1 MRKKMISYIS
11 LVIVISSV
19 TLMLIFS
26 LIIRNHEIDTEK
38 EMMETIVNQVSKSLE
53 SSIEMRKKNTNLFA
67 ADYLNRSNFAR
78 YYISENKNHE
88 LTDDEW
94 QRFLDILEVNS
105 ISIVDE
111 KGIVTQSSNEENI
124 GVSFYKNEELSAFLQ
139 IIEGKGDQEYVLDFN
154 SKILKSDDFNVLFG
168 TPIAENQKGM
178 ILMEINMSVYEQY
191 TGVTNVATF
200 LDTIPTKES
209 RTLFVADDEA
219 NILGITKNNEQYIHA
234 DNLPDLLKKAEDNA
248 IKAEI
253 NGEMHLLLTKK
264 VNDYYVGYMSN
275 IGEIKHISQGY
286 FIQFV
291 LLLIILSIVIT
302 MSLYFLIHHF
312 ILKDIDMITKKAHQ
326 FTSGDSGVQF
336 EATKTK
342 ELNQL
347 SEELNR
353 VLRVIQTR
361 NERISTI
368 ASLMGEG
375 FGAYEYYAD
384 LNQAYY
390 SKNVPYLLGVSTDEE
405 CKEKIIEYYQNHVSD
420 LQEKGK
426 IEIEEIMTVAPGR
439 MIKIRRNILKDSSY
453 GFLEDISVE
462 NARTK
467 QLIRSLEK
475 EKEKNYID
483 SLTGIYNRTKV
494 KEYIED
500 FVSKGINL
508 QGVMILMDLDNFKS
522 INDQLGH
529 MEGDLVLKKFAEIL
543 ITQFRTSDIVARLGG
558 DEFIVFLPNFI
569 SKAGLETKIDH
580 ILSIIRQELSPYYE
594 KYNLSVSIGIA
605 YLGGNNKTYEDLYQ
619 SADDAMYTAKRGGK
633 NGYFLGDHQT
643 KDKDA

>member
-26 LIIRNHEIDTEK
+26 MIIKNHEIDSEK
-38 EMMETIVNQVSKSLE
+38 EMMETIVNQMSKSLE
-53 SSIEMRKKNTNLFA
+53 TSIEMRQKTTNLFTT
-67 ADYLNRSNFAR
+67 DYLNRSNFAR
-78 YYISENKNHE
+78 YFISENKNHE

-94 QRFLDILEVNS
+94 RYFLDILEVDS
-105 ISIVDE
+105 ISIIDE
-111 KGIVTQSSNEENI
+111 KGIVTQSSNAENI
-124 GVSFYKNEELSAFLQ
+124 GVNFYKNEGLNAFLP
-139 IIEGKGDQEYVLDFN
+139 IIEGKANQEYVLDFN

-264 VNDYYVGYMSN
+264 VNEYYVGYMSN

-467 QLIRSLEK
+467 QLIQSLEE

-494 KEYIED
+494 KEYIDD
-500 FVSKGINL
+500 FVSKDTNM

-580 ILSIIRQELSPYYE
+580 TLSIIRQELSSYYE
-594 KYNLSVSIGIA
+594 QYNLSVSIGIA

-633 NGYFLGDHQT
+633 NGYFLGDYQT

>member
-11 LVIVISSV
+11 LVIIISSV
-19 TLMLIFS
+19 VLMLIFS
-26 LIIRNHEIDTEK
+26 MIIKNHEIDSEK
-38 EMMETIVNQVSKSLE
+38 EMMETIVNQMSKSLE
-53 SSIEMRKKNTNLFA
+53 TSIEMRQKTTNLFTT
-67 ADYLNRSNFAR
+67 DYLNRSDFAR
-78 YYISENKNHE
+78 YFISENKNHE

-94 QRFLDILEVNS
+94 RYFLDILEVDS
-105 ISIVDE
+105 ISIIDE
-111 KGIVTQSSNEENI
+111 KGIVTQSSNAENI
-124 GVSFYKNEELSAFLQ
+124 GVNFYKNEGLNAFLP
-139 IIEGKGDQEYVLDFN
+139 IIEGKANQEYVLDFN

-234 DNLPDLLKKAEDNA
+234 DNLPDLLKKSEDNA

-467 QLIRSLEK
+467 QLIQSLEE

-494 KEYIED
+494 KEYIDD
-500 FVSKGINL
+500 FVSKDTNM

-543 ITQFRTSDIVARLGG
+543 KTQFRTSDIVARLGG

-580 ILSIIRQELSPYYE
+580 TLSIIRQELSSYYE
-594 KYNLSVSIGIA
+594 QYNLSVSIGIA

-633 NGYFLGDHQT
+633 NGYFLGDYQT

>member
-1 MRKKMISYIS
+1 MRKKMISFIS

-19 TLMLIFS
+19 VLMLIFS
-26 LIIRNHEIDTEK
+26 MIIRNHEIDSEK
-38 EMMETIVNQVSKSLE
+38 EVMERIVNQTSRSLE
-53 SSIEMRKKNTNLFA
+53 SSIETRQKTNNLFTT
-67 ADYLNRSNFAR
+67 DYLNHSNFAR
-78 YYISENKNHE
+78 YFISENKNRE

-94 QRFLDILEVNS
+94 QYFLNILEVDS
-105 ISIVDE
+105 ISIIDE
-111 KGIVTQSSNEENI
+111 KGIVTQSSNAENI
-124 GVSFYKNEELSAFLQ
+124 GVNFYKNEELSAFLP
-139 IIEGKGDQEYVLDFN
+139 IIEGKEDQEYVLDFN
-154 SKILKSDDFNVLFG
+154 SKILKSGDFNVLFG

-178 ILMEINMSVYEQY
+178 ILMEINNSIYEQY

-234 DNLPDLLKKAEDNA
+234 DNLPDLLKKAEDNVT
-248 IKAEI
+248 KAEI

-439 MIKIRRNILKDSSY
+439 IIKARRNILKDSSY

-467 QLIRSLEK
+467 QLIQSLEE

-494 KEYIED
+494 KEYIDD
-500 FVSKGINL
+500 FVSKDTNM
-508 QGVMILMDLDNFKS
+508 QGVMILMDLDNFKN

-529 MEGDLVLKKFAEIL
+529 MEGDLVIKKFAEIL

-580 ILSIIRQELSPYYE
+580 ILSIIRQELSSYYE
-594 KYNLSVSIGIA
+594 QYNLSVSIGIA
-605 YLGGNNKTYEDLYQ
+605 YLGGNYKTYEDLYQ

>member
-11 LVIVISSV
+11 LVIIISSV
-19 TLMLIFS
+19 VLMLIFS
-26 LIIRNHEIDTEK
+26 MIIKNHEIDSEK
-38 EMMETIVNQVSKSLE
+38 EMMETIVNQMSKSLE
-53 SSIEMRKKNTNLFA
+53 TSIEMRQKTTNLFTT
-67 ADYLNRSNFAR
+67 DYLNRSNFAR
-78 YYISENKNHE
+78 YFISENKNHE

-94 QRFLDILEVNS
+94 RYFLDILEVDS
-105 ISIVDE
+105 ISIIDE
-111 KGIVTQSSNEENI
+111 KGIVTQSSNAENI
-124 GVSFYKNEELSAFLQ
+124 GVNFYKNEGLNAFLP
-139 IIEGKGDQEYVLDFN
+139 IIEGKANQEYVLDFN

-178 ILMEINMSVYEQY
+178 ILMEINISVYEQY

-467 QLIRSLEK
+467 QLIQSLEE

-494 KEYIED
+494 KEYIDD
-500 FVSKGINL
+500 FVSKDTNM

-580 ILSIIRQELSPYYE
+580 ILSIIRQELSSYYE
-594 KYNLSVSIGIA
+594 QYNLSVSIGIA

>member
-19 TLMLIFS
+19 ALMLIFS

-38 EMMETIVNQVSKSLE
+38 EMMETIVNQMSKSLE
-53 SSIEMRKKNTNLFA
+53 SSMETRQKTNNLFTT
-67 ADYLNRSNFAR
+67 DYLNRSNFAR
-78 YYISENKNHE
+78 YFISENKNHE

-111 KGIVTQSSNEENI
+111 KGIVTQSSNAENI
-124 GVSFYKNEELSAFLQ
+124 GVNFYKNEELSAFLP
-139 IIEGKGDQEYVLDFN
+139 IIEGKEDQEYVLDFN
-154 SKILKSDDFNVLFG
+154 SKILKSGDFNVLFG

-178 ILMEINMSVYEQY
+178 ILMEINNSIYEQY

-467 QLIRSLEK
+467 QLIQSLEE

-494 KEYIED
+494 KEYIDD
-500 FVSKGINL
+500 FVSKDTNM

-580 ILSIIRQELSPYYE
+580 ILSIIRQELSSYYE
-594 KYNLSVSIGIA
+594 QYNLSVSIGIA

>member
-1 MRKKMISYIS
+1 MRKKMISFIS

-19 TLMLIFS
+19 VLMLIFS
-26 LIIRNHEIDTEK
+26 MIIRNHEIDSEK
-38 EMMETIVNQVSKSLE
+38 EVMERIVNQTSRSLE
-53 SSIEMRKKNTNLFA
+53 SSIETRQKTNNLFTT
-67 ADYLNRSNFAR
+67 DYLNHSNFAR
-78 YYISENKNHE
+78 YFISENKNRE

-94 QRFLDILEVNS
+94 QYFLNILEVDS
-105 ISIVDE
+105 ISIIDE
-111 KGIVTQSSNEENI
+111 KGIVTQSSNAENI
-124 GVSFYKNEELSAFLQ
+124 GVNFYKNEELSAFLP
-139 IIEGKGDQEYVLDFN
+139 IIEGKEDQEYVLDFN
-154 SKILKSDDFNVLFG
+154 SKILKSGDFNVLFG

-178 ILMEINMSVYEQY
+178 ILMEINNSIYEQY

-234 DNLPDLLKKAEDNA
+234 DNLPDLLKKAEDNVT
-248 IKAEI
+248 KAEI

-275 IGEIKHISQGY
+275 IGEIKHIIQGY

-439 MIKIRRNILKDSSY
+439 MIKARRNILKDSSY

-462 NARTK
+462 SARTK
-467 QLIRSLEK
+467 QLIQSLEE

-494 KEYIED
+494 KEYIDD
-500 FVSKGINL
+500 FVSKDTNM
-508 QGVMILMDLDNFKS
+508 QGVMILMDLDNFKN

-580 ILSIIRQELSPYYE
+580 ILSIIRQELSSYYE
-594 KYNLSVSIGIA
+594 QYNLSVSIGIA
-605 YLGGNNKTYEDLYQ
+605 YLGGNYKKYEDLYQ

>member
-11 LVIVISSV
+11 LVIIISSV
-19 TLMLIFS
+19 VLMLIFS
-26 LIIRNHEIDTEK
+26 MIIKNHEIDSEK
-38 EMMETIVNQVSKSLE
+38 EMMETIVNQMSKSLE
-53 SSIEMRKKNTNLFA
+53 TSIEMRQKTTNLFTTN
-67 ADYLNRSNFAR
+67 YLNRSNFAR
-78 YYISENKNHE
+78 YFISENKNHE

-94 QRFLDILEVNS
+94 RYFLDILEVDS
-105 ISIVDE
+105 ISIIDE
-111 KGIVTQSSNEENI
+111 KGIVTQSSNAENI
-124 GVSFYKNEELSAFLQ
+124 GVNFYKNEGLNAFLP
-139 IIEGKGDQEYVLDFN
+139 IIEGKANQEYVLDFN

-467 QLIRSLEK
+467 QLIQSLEE

-494 KEYIED
+494 KEYIDD
-500 FVSKGINL
+500 FVSKDTNM

-580 ILSIIRQELSPYYE
+580 ILSIIRQELSSYYE
-594 KYNLSVSIGIA
+594 QYNLSVSIGIA

>member
-1 MRKKMISYIS
+1 
-11 LVIVISSV
+11 
-19 TLMLIFS
+19 
-26 LIIRNHEIDTEK
+26 
-38 EMMETIVNQVSKSLE
+38 
-53 SSIEMRKKNTNLFA
+53 
-67 ADYLNRSNFAR
+67 
-78 YYISENKNHE
+78 
-88 LTDDEW
+88 
-94 QRFLDILEVNS
+94 
-105 ISIVDE
+105 
-111 KGIVTQSSNEENI
+111 
-124 GVSFYKNEELSAFLQ
+124 
-139 IIEGKGDQEYVLDFN
+139 
-154 SKILKSDDFNVLFG
+154 
-168 TPIAENQKGM
+168 M
-178 ILMEINMSVYEQY
+178 ILMEINNSIYEQY

-462 NARTK
+462 NARTN
-467 QLIRSLEK
+467 QLIQSLEE

-494 KEYIED
+494 KEYIDD
-500 FVSKGINL
+500 FVSKDTNM

-580 ILSIIRQELSPYYE
+580 ILSIIRQELSSYYE
-594 KYNLSVSIGIA
+594 QYNLSVSIGIA

>member
-19 TLMLIFS
+19 ALMLIFS

-38 EMMETIVNQVSKSLE
+38 EMMETIVNQISKSLE
-53 SSIEMRKKNTNLFA
+53 SSIEMRKKTINLFTT
-67 ADYLNRSNFAR
+67 DYLNRSNFAR

-111 KGIVTQSSNEENI
+111 KGIVTQSSNAENI
-124 GVSFYKNEELSAFLQ
+124 GVNFYKNEELSAFLP
-139 IIEGKGDQEYVLDFN
+139 IIEGKEDQEYVLDFN
-154 SKILKSDDFNVLFG
+154 SKILKSGDFNALFG

-178 ILMEINMSVYEQY
+178 ILMEINNSIYEQY

-200 LDTIPTKES
+200 LDTIPTEES

-302 MSLYFLIHHF
+302 ISLYFLIHHF

-439 MIKIRRNILKDSSY
+439 MIKIRRNMLKDSSY

-467 QLIRSLEK
+467 QLIQSLEE

-494 KEYIED
+494 KEYIDD
-500 FVSKGINL
+500 FVSKDTNM
-508 QGVMILMDLDNFKS
+508 QGVMILIDLDNFKS

-580 ILSIIRQELSPYYE
+580 ILSIIRQELSSYYE
-594 KYNLSVSIGIA
+594 QYNLSVSIGIA

-633 NGYFLGDHQT
+633 NGYFLGEHQT

>member
-19 TLMLIFS
+19 ALMLIFS

-38 EMMETIVNQVSKSLE
+38 EMMETIVNQMSKSLE
-53 SSIEMRKKNTNLFA
+53 SSIEMRKKTTNLFTT
-67 ADYLNRSNFAR
+67 DYLNRSNFAR

-111 KGIVTQSSNEENI
+111 KGIVTQSSNAENI
-124 GVSFYKNEELSAFLQ
+124 GVNFYKNEELSAFLP
-139 IIEGKGDQEYVLDFN
+139 IIEGKEDQEYVLDFN
-154 SKILKSDDFNVLFG
+154 SKILKSGDFNVLFG

-178 ILMEINMSVYEQY
+178 ILMEINNSIYEQY

-467 QLIRSLEK
+467 QLIQSLEE

-494 KEYIED
+494 KEYIDD
-500 FVSKGINL
+500 FVSKDTNM
-508 QGVMILMDLDNFKS
+508 QGVMILMDLDNFKN

-580 ILSIIRQELSPYYE
+580 ILSIIRQELSSYYE
-594 KYNLSVSIGIA
+594 QYNLSVSIGIA

>member
-11 LVIVISSV
+11 LVIIISSV
-19 TLMLIFS
+19 VLMLIFS
-26 LIIRNHEIDTEK
+26 MIIKNHEIDSEK
-38 EMMETIVNQVSKSLE
+38 EMMETIVNQMSKSLE
-53 SSIEMRKKNTNLFA
+53 TSIEMRQKTTNLFTT
-67 ADYLNRSNFAR
+67 DYLNRSNFAR
-78 YYISENKNHE
+78 YFISENKNHE

-94 QRFLDILEVNS
+94 RYFLDILEVDS
-105 ISIVDE
+105 ISIIDE
-111 KGIVTQSSNEENI
+111 KGIVTQSSNAENI
-124 GVSFYKNEELSAFLQ
+124 GVNFYKNEGLNAFLP
-139 IIEGKGDQEYVLDFN
+139 IIEGKANQEYVLDFN

-467 QLIRSLEK
+467 QLIQSLEE

-494 KEYIED
+494 KEYIDD
-500 FVSKGINL
+500 FVSKDTNM

-580 ILSIIRQELSPYYE
+580 ILSIIRQELSSYYE
-594 KYNLSVSIGIA
+594 QYNLSVSIGIA

>member
-19 TLMLIFS
+19 ALMLIFS

-38 EMMETIVNQVSKSLE
+38 EMMETIVNQTSRSLE
-53 SSIEMRKKNTNLFA
+53 ASIETRQKTNNLFTT
-67 ADYLNRSNFAR
+67 DYLNRSNFAR

-111 KGIVTQSSNEENI
+111 KGIVTQSSNAENI
-124 GVSFYKNEELSAFLQ
+124 GVNFYKNEELSAFLP
-139 IIEGKGDQEYVLDFN
+139 IIEGKEDQEYVLDFN
-154 SKILKSDDFNVLFG
+154 SKILKSGDFNVLFG

-178 ILMEINMSVYEQY
+178 ILMEINNSIYEQY
-191 TGVTNVATF
+191 TGVTNVTTF

-209 RTLFVADDEA
+209 STLFVADDEA

-302 MSLYFLIHHF
+302 ISLYFLIHHF
-312 ILKDIDMITKKAHQ
+312 ILIDIDMITKKAHQ

-353 VLRVIQTR
+353 VLRVIQSR

-420 LQEKGK
+420 LQKKGK

-467 QLIRSLEK
+467 QLIQSLEE

-494 KEYIED
+494 KEYIDD
-500 FVSKGINL
+500 FVSKDTNM

-580 ILSIIRQELSPYYE
+580 ILSIIRQELSSYYE
-594 KYNLSVSIGIA
+594 QYNLSVSIGIA

>member
-11 LVIVISSV
+11 LVIIISSV
-19 TLMLIFS
+19 ALMLIFS

-38 EMMETIVNQVSKSLE
+38 EMMETIVNQMSKSLE
-53 SSIEMRKKNTNLFA
+53 SSIEMRKKTTNLFTT
-67 ADYLNRSNFAR
+67 DYLNRSNFAR
-78 YYISENKNHE
+78 YFISENKNHE

-111 KGIVTQSSNEENI
+111 KGIVTQSSNAENI
-124 GVSFYKNEELSAFLQ
+124 GVNFYKNEELSAFLP
-139 IIEGKGDQEYVLDFN
+139 IIEGKEDQEYVLDFN
-154 SKILKSDDFNVLFG
+154 SKILKSGDFNVLFG

-178 ILMEINMSVYEQY
+178 ILMEINNSIYEQY

-467 QLIRSLEK
+467 QLIQSLEE

-494 KEYIED
+494 KEYIDD
-500 FVSKGINL
+500 FVSKDTNM

-580 ILSIIRQELSPYYE
+580 ILSIIRQELSSYYE
-594 KYNLSVSIGIA
+594 QYNLSVSIGIA

>member
-11 LVIVISSV
+11 LVIIISSV
-19 TLMLIFS
+19 VLMLIFS
-26 LIIRNHEIDTEK
+26 MIIKNHEIDSEK
-38 EMMETIVNQVSKSLE
+38 EMMETIVNQMSKSLE
-53 SSIEMRKKNTNLFA
+53 TSIEMRQKTTNLFTT
-67 ADYLNRSNFAR
+67 DYLNRSNFAR
-78 YYISENKNHE
+78 YFISENKNHE

-94 QRFLDILEVNS
+94 RYFLDILEVDS
-105 ISIVDE
+105 ISIIDE
-111 KGIVTQSSNEENI
+111 KGIVTQSSNAENI
-124 GVSFYKNEELSAFLQ
+124 GVSFYKNEGLNAFLP
-139 IIEGKGDQEYVLDFN
+139 IIEGKANQEYVLDFN

-467 QLIRSLEK
+467 QLIQSLEE

-494 KEYIED
+494 KEYIDD
-500 FVSKGINL
+500 FVSKDTNM

-543 ITQFRTSDIVARLGG
+543 KTQFRTSDIVARLGG

-580 ILSIIRQELSPYYE
+580 TLSIIRQELSSYYE
-594 KYNLSVSIGIA
+594 QYNLSVSIGIA

-633 NGYFLGDHQT
+633 NGYFLGDYQT

>member
-53 SSIEMRKKNTNLFA
+53 SSIEMRKKTTNLFA

-178 ILMEINMSVYEQY
+178 ILMGINISVYEQY

-405 CKEKIIEYYQNHVSD
+405 CKEKIIEYYQNHISD

-467 QLIRSLEK
+467 QLIQSLEE

-494 KEYIED
+494 KEYIDD
-500 FVSKGINL
+500 FVSKDTNM

-580 ILSIIRQELSPYYE
+580 ILSIIRQELSSYYE
-594 KYNLSVSIGIA
+594 QYNLSVSIGIA

>member
-1 MRKKMISYIS
+1 MRKKMISFIS

-19 TLMLIFS
+19 VLMLIFS
-26 LIIRNHEIDTEK
+26 MIIRNHEIDSEK
-38 EMMETIVNQVSKSLE
+38 EVMERIVNQTSRSLE
-53 SSIEMRKKNTNLFA
+53 SSIETRQKTNNLFTT
-67 ADYLNRSNFAR
+67 DYLNHSNFAR
-78 YYISENKNHE
+78 YFISENKNRE

-94 QRFLDILEVNS
+94 QYFLNILEVDS
-105 ISIVDE
+105 ISIIDE
-111 KGIVTQSSNEENI
+111 KGIVTQSSNAENI
-124 GVSFYKNEELSAFLQ
+124 GVNFYKNEELSAFLP
-139 IIEGKGDQEYVLDFN
+139 IIEGKEDQEYVLDFN
-154 SKILKSDDFNVLFG
+154 SKILKSGDFNVLFG

-178 ILMEINMSVYEQY
+178 ILMEINNSIYEQY

-234 DNLPDLLKKAEDNA
+234 DNLPDLLKKAEDNVT
-248 IKAEI
+248 KAEI

-439 MIKIRRNILKDSSY
+439 MIKARRNILKDSSY

-462 NARTK
+462 SARTK
-467 QLIRSLEK
+467 QLIQSLEE

-494 KEYIED
+494 KEYIDD
-500 FVSKGINL
+500 FVSKDTNM
-508 QGVMILMDLDNFKS
+508 QGVMILMDLDNFKN

-580 ILSIIRQELSPYYE
+580 ILSIIRQELSSYYE
-594 KYNLSVSIGIA
+594 QYNLSVSIGIA
-605 YLGGNNKTYEDLYQ
+605 YLGGNYKTYEDLYQ

>member
-38 EMMETIVNQVSKSLE
+38 EMMETIVNQMSKSLE
-53 SSIEMRKKNTNLFA
+53 SSIEMRKKTTNLFTT
-67 ADYLNRSNFAR
+67 DYLNRSNFAR

-111 KGIVTQSSNEENI
+111 KGIVTQSSNAENI
-124 GVSFYKNEELSAFLQ
+124 GVNFYKNEELSAFLP
-139 IIEGKGDQEYVLDFN
+139 IIEGKEDQEYVLDFN
-154 SKILKSDDFNVLFG
+154 SKILKSGDFNVLFG

-178 ILMEINMSVYEQY
+178 ILMEINNSIYEQY

-209 RTLFVADDEA
+209 RTLFVADEEETL
-219 NILGITKNNEQYIHA
+219 LGITKNNEQYIHA

-467 QLIRSLEK
+467 QLIQSLEE

-494 KEYIED
+494 KEYIDD
-500 FVSKGINL
+500 FVSKDTNM

-543 ITQFRTSDIVARLGG
+543 KTQFRTSDIVARLGG

-580 ILSIIRQELSPYYE
+580 TLSIIRQELSSYYE
-594 KYNLSVSIGIA
+594 QYNLSVSIGIA

-633 NGYFLGDHQT
+633 NGYFLGDYQT

>member
-1 MRKKMISYIS
+1 MRKKMISFIS

-19 TLMLIFS
+19 VLMLIFS
-26 LIIRNHEIDTEK
+26 MIIRNHEIDSEK
-38 EMMETIVNQVSKSLE
+38 EVMERIVNQTSRSLE
-53 SSIEMRKKNTNLFA
+53 SSIETRQKTNNLFTT
-67 ADYLNRSNFAR
+67 DYLNHSNFAR
-78 YYISENKNHE
+78 YFISENKNRE

-94 QRFLDILEVNS
+94 QYFLNILEVDS
-105 ISIVDE
+105 ISIIDE
-111 KGIVTQSSNEENI
+111 KGIVTQSSNAENI
-124 GVSFYKNEELSAFLQ
+124 GVNFYKNEELSAFLP
-139 IIEGKGDQEYVLDFN
+139 IIEGKEDQEYVLDFN
-154 SKILKSDDFNVLFG
+154 SKILKSGDFNVLFG

-178 ILMEINMSVYEQY
+178 ILMEINNSIYEQY

-234 DNLPDLLKKAEDNA
+234 DNLPDLLKKAEDNVT
-248 IKAEI
+248 KAEI

-439 MIKIRRNILKDSSY
+439 MIKARRNILKDSSY

-462 NARTK
+462 SARTK
-467 QLIRSLEK
+467 QLIQSLEE

-494 KEYIED
+494 KEYIDD
-500 FVSKGINL
+500 FVSKDTNM
-508 QGVMILMDLDNFKS
+508 QGVMILMDLDNFKN

-580 ILSIIRQELSPYYE
+580 ILSIIRQELSSYYE
-594 KYNLSVSIGIA
+594 QYNLSVSIGIA
-605 YLGGNNKTYEDLYQ
+605 YLSGNYKTYEDLYQ

>member
-19 TLMLIFS
+19 ALMLIFS

-38 EMMETIVNQVSKSLE
+38 EMMETIVNQMSKSLE
-53 SSIEMRKKNTNLFA
+53 SSIEMRKKTTNLFTT
-67 ADYLNRSNFAR
+67 DYLNRSNFAR

-111 KGIVTQSSNEENI
+111 KGIVTQSSNAENI
-124 GVSFYKNEELSAFLQ
+124 GVNFYKNEELSAFLP
-139 IIEGKGDQEYVLDFN
+139 IIEGKEDQEYVLDFN
-154 SKILKSDDFNVLFG
+154 SKILKSGDFNVLFG

-178 ILMEINMSVYEQY
+178 ILMEINNSIYEQY
-191 TGVTNVATF
+191 IGVTNVATF

-209 RTLFVADDEA
+209 ITLFVADDEA

-234 DNLPDLLKKAEDNA
+234 DNLLDLLKKAEDNA

-467 QLIRSLEK
+467 QLIQSLEE

-494 KEYIED
+494 KEYIDD
-500 FVSKGINL
+500 FVSKDTNM

-580 ILSIIRQELSPYYE
+580 ILSIIRQELSSYYE
-594 KYNLSVSIGIA
+594 QYNLSVSIGIA

>member
-19 TLMLIFS
+19 ALMLIFS

-38 EMMETIVNQVSKSLE
+38 EMMETIVNQISKSLE
-53 SSIEMRKKNTNLFA
+53 SSIEMRKKTINLFTT
-67 ADYLNRSNFAR
+67 DYLNRSNFAR

-111 KGIVTQSSNEENI
+111 KGIVTQSSNAENI
-124 GVSFYKNEELSAFLQ
+124 GVNFYKNEELSAFLP
-139 IIEGKGDQEYVLDFN
+139 IIEGKEDQEYVLDFN
-154 SKILKSDDFNVLFG
+154 SKILKSGDFNVLFG

-178 ILMEINMSVYEQY
+178 ILMEINNSIYEQY

-200 LDTIPTKES
+200 LDTIPTEES

-253 NGEMHLLLTKK
+253 NGGMHLLLTKK

-302 MSLYFLIHHF
+302 ISLYFLIHHF
-312 ILKDIDMITKKAHQ
+312 ILIDIDMITKKAHQ

-353 VLRVIQTR
+353 VLRVIQSR

-420 LQEKGK
+420 LQKKGK

-467 QLIRSLEK
+467 QLIQSLEE

-494 KEYIED
+494 KEYIDD
-500 FVSKGINL
+500 FVSKDTNM

-580 ILSIIRQELSPYYE
+580 ILSIIRQELSSYYE
-594 KYNLSVSIGIA
+594 QYNLSVSIGIA

>member
-11 LVIVISSV
+11 LMIVISSV
-19 TLMLIFS
+19 ALMLIFS

-38 EMMETIVNQVSKSLE
+38 EMMETIVNQISKSLE
-53 SSIEMRKKNTNLFA
+53 SSIEMRKKTTNLFTT
-67 ADYLNRSNFAR
+67 DYLNRSNFAR
-78 YYISENKNHE
+78 YFISENKNHE

-111 KGIVTQSSNEENI
+111 KGIVTQSSNAENI
-124 GVSFYKNEELSAFLQ
+124 GVNFYKNEELSAFLP
-139 IIEGKGDQEYVLDFN
+139 IIEGKEDQEYVLDFN
-154 SKILKSDDFNVLFG
+154 SKILKSGDFNVLFG

-178 ILMEINMSVYEQY
+178 ILMEINNSIYEQY

-200 LDTIPTKES
+200 LDTIPTEES

-405 CKEKIIEYYQNHVSD
+405 CKEKLIEYYQNHVSD

-467 QLIRSLEK
+467 QLIQSLEE

-494 KEYIED
+494 KEYIDD
-500 FVSKGINL
+500 FVSKDTNM

-580 ILSIIRQELSPYYE
+580 ILSIIRQELSSYYE
-594 KYNLSVSIGIA
+594 QYNLSVSIGIA

>member
-1 MRKKMISYIS
+1 
-11 LVIVISSV
+11 
-19 TLMLIFS
+19 
-26 LIIRNHEIDTEK
+26 
-38 EMMETIVNQVSKSLE
+38 
-53 SSIEMRKKNTNLFA
+53 
-67 ADYLNRSNFAR
+67 
-78 YYISENKNHE
+78 
-88 LTDDEW
+88 
-94 QRFLDILEVNS
+94 
-105 ISIVDE
+105 
-111 KGIVTQSSNEENI
+111 
-124 GVSFYKNEELSAFLQ
+124 
-139 IIEGKGDQEYVLDFN
+139 
-154 SKILKSDDFNVLFG
+154 
-168 TPIAENQKGM
+168 
-178 ILMEINMSVYEQY
+178 
-191 TGVTNVATF
+191 
-200 LDTIPTKES
+200 
-209 RTLFVADDEA
+209 
-219 NILGITKNNEQYIHA
+219 
-234 DNLPDLLKKAEDNA
+234 
-248 IKAEI
+248 
-253 NGEMHLLLTKK
+253 
-264 VNDYYVGYMSN
+264 MSN

-302 MSLYFLIHHF
+302 ISLYFLIHHF
-312 ILKDIDMITKKAHQ
+312 ILIDIDMITKKAHQ

-426 IEIEEIMTVAPGR
+426 IEIEEIMTMAPGR

-467 QLIRSLEK
+467 QLIQSLEE

-494 KEYIED
+494 KEYIDD
-500 FVSKGINL
+500 FVSKDTNM

-594 KYNLSVSIGIA
+594 KYNLSVSIGVA

-619 SADDAMYTAKRGGK
+619 SADKAMYTAKRGGK
-633 NGYFLGDHQT
+633 NGYFLGNHQT
-643 KDKDA
+643 KDKHA

>member
-11 LVIVISSV
+11 LVIIISSV
-19 TLMLIFS
+19 VLMLIFS
-26 LIIRNHEIDTEK
+26 MIIKNHEIDSEK
-38 EMMETIVNQVSKSLE
+38 EMMETIVNQMSKSLE
-53 SSIEMRKKNTNLFA
+53 TSIEMRQKTTNLFTTN
-67 ADYLNRSNFAR
+67 YLNRSNFAR
-78 YYISENKNHE
+78 YFISENKNHE

-94 QRFLDILEVNS
+94 RYFLDILEVDS
-105 ISIVDE
+105 ISIIDE
-111 KGIVTQSSNEENI
+111 KGIVTQSSNAENI
-124 GVSFYKNEELSAFLQ
+124 GVNFYKNEGLNAFLP
-139 IIEGKGDQEYVLDFN
+139 IIEGKANQEYVLDFN

-405 CKEKIIEYYQNHVSD
+405 CKEK
-420 LQEKGK
+420 
-426 IEIEEIMTVAPGR
+426 
-439 MIKIRRNILKDSSY
+439 
-453 GFLEDISVE
+453 
-462 NARTK
+462 
-467 QLIRSLEK
+467 
-475 EKEKNYID
+475 
-483 SLTGIYNRTKV
+483 
-494 KEYIED
+494 
-500 FVSKGINL
+500 
-508 QGVMILMDLDNFKS
+508 
-522 INDQLGH
+522 
-529 MEGDLVLKKFAEIL
+529 
-543 ITQFRTSDIVARLGG
+543 RL
-558 DEFIVFLPNFI
+558 
-569 SKAGLETKIDH
+569 
-580 ILSIIRQELSPYYE
+580 
-594 KYNLSVSIGIA
+594 
-605 YLGGNNKTYEDLYQ
+605 
-619 SADDAMYTAKRGGK
+619 
-633 NGYFLGDHQT
+633 
-643 KDKDA
+643 

>member
-53 SSIEMRKKNTNLFA
+53 SSIEMRKKTTNLFA

-178 ILMEINMSVYEQY
+178 ILMGINISVYEQY
-191 TGVTNVATF
+191 TGVNNVATF

-209 RTLFVADDEA
+209 RTLFVADEEETL
-219 NILGITKNNEQYIHA
+219 LGITKNNEQYIHA

-467 QLIRSLEK
+467 QLIQSLEE

-494 KEYIED
+494 KEYIDD
-500 FVSKGINL
+500 FVSKDTNM

-543 ITQFRTSDIVARLGG
+543 KTQFRTSDIVARLGG

-580 ILSIIRQELSPYYE
+580 TLSIIRQELSSYYE
-594 KYNLSVSIGIA
+594 QYNLSVSIGIA

-643 KDKDA
+643 KDKHA

>member
-19 TLMLIFS
+19 ALMLIFS

-38 EMMETIVNQVSKSLE
+38 EMMETIVNQISKSLE
-53 SSIEMRKKNTNLFA
+53 SSIEMRKKTINLFTT
-67 ADYLNRSNFAR
+67 DYLNRSNFAR

-111 KGIVTQSSNEENI
+111 KGIVTQSSNAENI
-124 GVSFYKNEELSAFLQ
+124 GVNFYKNEELSAFLP
-139 IIEGKGDQEYVLDFN
+139 IIEGKEDQEYVLDFN
-154 SKILKSDDFNVLFG
+154 SKILKSGDFNALFG

-178 ILMEINMSVYEQY
+178 ILMEINNSIYEQY

-200 LDTIPTKES
+200 LDTIPTEES

-302 MSLYFLIHHF
+302 ISLYFLIHHF
-312 ILKDIDMITKKAHQ
+312 ILIDIDMITKKAHQ

-353 VLRVIQTR
+353 VLRVIQSR

-420 LQEKGK
+420 LQKKGK

-467 QLIRSLEK
+467 QLIQSLEE

-494 KEYIED
+494 KEYIDD
-500 FVSKGINL
+500 FVSKDTNM

-580 ILSIIRQELSPYYE
+580 ILSIIRQELSSYYE
-594 KYNLSVSIGIA
+594 QYNLSVSIGIA

>member
-19 TLMLIFS
+19 ALMLIFS

-38 EMMETIVNQVSKSLE
+38 EMMETIVNQTSRSLE
-53 SSIEMRKKNTNLFA
+53 ASIETRQKTNNLFTT
-67 ADYLNRSNFAR
+67 DYLNRSNFAR

-111 KGIVTQSSNEENI
+111 KGIVTQSSNAENI
-124 GVSFYKNEELSAFLQ
+124 GVNFYKNEELSAFLP
-139 IIEGKGDQEYVLDFN
+139 IIEGKEDQEYVLDFN
-154 SKILKSDDFNVLFG
+154 SKILKSGDFNVLFG

-178 ILMEINMSVYEQY
+178 ILMEINNSIYEQY
-191 TGVTNVATF
+191 TGVTNVTTF

-209 RTLFVADDEA
+209 STLFVADDEA

-302 MSLYFLIHHF
+302 ISLYFLIHHF
-312 ILKDIDMITKKAHQ
+312 ILIDIDMITKKAHQ

-426 IEIEEIMTVAPGR
+426 IEIEEIMTMAPGR

-467 QLIRSLEK
+467 QLIQSLEE

-494 KEYIED
+494 KEYIDD
-500 FVSKGINL
+500 FVSKDTNM

-580 ILSIIRQELSPYYE
+580 ILSIIRQELSSYYE
-594 KYNLSVSIGIA
+594 QYNLSVSIGIA

>member
-53 SSIEMRKKNTNLFA
+53 SSIEMRKKTTNLFA

-178 ILMEINMSVYEQY
+178 ILMGINISVYEQY
-191 TGVTNVATF
+191 TGVNNVATF

-209 RTLFVADDEA
+209 RTLFVADEEETL
-219 NILGITKNNEQYIHA
+219 LGITKNNEQYIHA

-467 QLIRSLEK
+467 QLIQSLEE

-494 KEYIED
+494 KEYIDD
-500 FVSKGINL
+500 FVSKDTNM

-543 ITQFRTSDIVARLGG
+543 KTQFRTSDIVARLGG

-580 ILSIIRQELSPYYE
+580 TLSIIRQELSSYYE
-594 KYNLSVSIGIA
+594 QYNLSVSIGIA

-633 NGYFLGDHQT
+633 NGYFLGDYQT

>member
-53 SSIEMRKKNTNLFA
+53 SSIEMRKKTTNLFA

-178 ILMEINMSVYEQY
+178 ILMGINISVYEQY
-191 TGVTNVATF
+191 TGVNNVATF

-209 RTLFVADDEA
+209 RTLFVADEEETL
-219 NILGITKNNEQYIHA
+219 LGITKNNEQYIHA

-467 QLIRSLEK
+467 QLIQSLEE

-494 KEYIED
+494 KEYIDD
-500 FVSKGINL
+500 FVSKDTNM
-508 QGVMILMDLDNFKS
+508 QGVIILMDLDNFKS

-543 ITQFRTSDIVARLGG
+543 KTQFRTSDIVARLGG

-580 ILSIIRQELSPYYE
+580 ILSIIRQELSSYYE
-594 KYNLSVSIGIA
+594 QYNLSVSIGIA

-633 NGYFLGDHQT
+633 NGYFLGDYQT

>member
-53 SSIEMRKKNTNLFA
+53 SSIEMRKKTTNLFA
-67 ADYLNRSNFAR
+67 ADYLNRSNFVR

-178 ILMEINMSVYEQY
+178 ILMGINISVYEQY
-191 TGVTNVATF
+191 TGVNNVATF

-209 RTLFVADDEA
+209 RTLFVADEEETL
-219 NILGITKNNEQYIHA
+219 LGITKNNEQYIHA

-253 NGEMHLLLTKK
+253 NGEMHLLMTKK

-467 QLIRSLEK
+467 QLIQSLEE

-494 KEYIED
+494 KEYIDD
-500 FVSKGINL
+500 FVSKDTNM

-543 ITQFRTSDIVARLGG
+543 KTQFRTSDIVARLGG

-580 ILSIIRQELSPYYE
+580 TLSIIRQELSSYYE
-594 KYNLSVSIGIA
+594 QYNLSVSIGIA

-619 SADDAMYTAKRGGK
+619 STDDAMYTAKRGGK
-633 NGYFLGDHQT
+633 NGYFLGDYQT

>member
-19 TLMLIFS
+19 ALMLIFS

-38 EMMETIVNQVSKSLE
+38 EMMETIVNQMSKSLE
-53 SSIEMRKKNTNLFA
+53 SSMETRQKTNNLFTT
-67 ADYLNRSNFAR
+67 DYLNRSNFAR
-78 YYISENKNHE
+78 YFISENKNHE

-111 KGIVTQSSNEENI
+111 KGIVTQSSNAENI
-124 GVSFYKNEELSAFLQ
+124 GVNFYKNEELSAFLP
-139 IIEGKGDQEYVLDFN
+139 IIEGKEDQEYVLDFN
-154 SKILKSDDFNVLFG
+154 SKILKSGDFNVLFG

-178 ILMEINMSVYEQY
+178 ILMEINNSIYEQY

-209 RTLFVADDEA
+209 ITLFVADDEA
-219 NILGITKNNEQYIHA
+219 NILSITKNNEQYIHA

-253 NGEMHLLLTKK
+253 NGGMHLLLTKK

-375 FGAYEYYAD
+375 FGAYEYYED

-467 QLIRSLEK
+467 QLIQSLEE

-494 KEYIED
+494 KEYIDD
-500 FVSKGINL
+500 FVSKDTNM

-580 ILSIIRQELSPYYE
+580 ILSIIRQELSSYYE
-594 KYNLSVSIGIA
+594 QYNLSVSIGIA
-605 YLGGNNKTYEDLYQ
+605 YLGGNYKTYEDLYQ

>member
-11 LVIVISSV
+11 LVIIISSV
-19 TLMLIFS
+19 VLMLIFS
-26 LIIRNHEIDTEK
+26 MIIKNHEIDSEK
-38 EMMETIVNQVSKSLE
+38 EMMETIVNQMSKSLE
-53 SSIEMRKKNTNLFA
+53 TSIEMRQKTTNLFTT
-67 ADYLNRSNFAR
+67 DYLNRSNFAR
-78 YYISENKNHE
+78 YFISENKNHE

-94 QRFLDILEVNS
+94 RYFLDILEVDS
-105 ISIVDE
+105 ISIIDE
-111 KGIVTQSSNEENI
+111 KGIVTQSSNAENI
-124 GVSFYKNEELSAFLQ
+124 GVNFYKNEGLNAFLP
-139 IIEGKGDQEYVLDFN
+139 IIEGKANQEYVLDFN

-633 NGYFLGDHQT
+633 NGYFLGDYQT

>member
-53 SSIEMRKKNTNLFA
+53 SSIEMRKKTTNLFA

-467 QLIRSLEK
+467 QLIQSLEE

-494 KEYIED
+494 KEYIDD
-500 FVSKGINL
+500 FVSKDTNM

-543 ITQFRTSDIVARLGG
+543 KTQFRTSDIVARLGG

-580 ILSIIRQELSPYYE
+580 TLSIIRQELSSYYE
-594 KYNLSVSIGIA
+594 QYNLSVSIGIA

-633 NGYFLGDHQT
+633 NGYFLGDYQT

>member
-53 SSIEMRKKNTNLFA
+53 SSIEMRKKTTNLFA

-178 ILMEINMSVYEQY
+178 ILMEINNSIYEQY
-191 TGVTNVATF
+191 TGVNNVATF

-209 RTLFVADDEA
+209 RTLFVADEEETL
-219 NILGITKNNEQYIHA
+219 LGITKNNEQYIHA

-467 QLIRSLEK
+467 QLIQSLEE

-494 KEYIED
+494 KEYIDD
-500 FVSKGINL
+500 FVSKDTNM

-543 ITQFRTSDIVARLGG
+543 KTQFRTSDIVARLGG

-580 ILSIIRQELSPYYE
+580 TLSIIRQELSSYYE
-594 KYNLSVSIGIA
+594 QYNLSVSIGIA

-633 NGYFLGDHQT
+633 NGYFLGDYQT

>member
-26 LIIRNHEIDTEK
+26 MIIKNHEIDSEK
-38 EMMETIVNQVSKSLE
+38 EMMETIVNQMSKSLE
-53 SSIEMRKKNTNLFA
+53 TSIEMRQKTTNLFTT
-67 ADYLNRSNFAR
+67 DYLNRSNFAR
-78 YYISENKNHE
+78 YFISENKNHE

-94 QRFLDILEVNS
+94 RYFLDILEVDS
-105 ISIVDE
+105 ISIIDE
-111 KGIVTQSSNEENI
+111 KGIVTQSSNAENI
-124 GVSFYKNEELSAFLQ
+124 GVNFYKNEGLNAFLP
-139 IIEGKGDQEYVLDFN
+139 IIEGKANQEYVLDFN

-467 QLIRSLEK
+467 QLIQSLEE

-494 KEYIED
+494 KEYIDD
-500 FVSKGINL
+500 FVSKDTNM

-543 ITQFRTSDIVARLGG
+543 KTQFRTSDIVARLGG

-580 ILSIIRQELSPYYE
+580 TLSIIRQELSSYYE
-594 KYNLSVSIGIA
+594 QYNLSVSIGIA

-633 NGYFLGDHQT
+633 NGYFLGDYQT

>member
-53 SSIEMRKKNTNLFA
+53 SSIEMRKKTTNLFA

-467 QLIRSLEK
+467 QLIQSLEE

-494 KEYIED
+494 KEYIDD
-500 FVSKGINL
+500 FVSKDTNM

-580 ILSIIRQELSPYYE
+580 ILSIIRQELSSYYE
-594 KYNLSVSIGIA
+594 QYNLSVSIGIA

>member
-11 LVIVISSV
+11 LVIIISSV
-19 TLMLIFS
+19 VLMLIFS
-26 LIIRNHEIDTEK
+26 MIIKNHEIDSEK
-38 EMMETIVNQVSKSLE
+38 EMMETIVNQMSKSLE
-53 SSIEMRKKNTNLFA
+53 TSIEMRQKTTNLFTTN
-67 ADYLNRSNFAR
+67 YLNRSNFAR
-78 YYISENKNHE
+78 YFISENKNHE

-94 QRFLDILEVNS
+94 RYFLDILEVDS
-105 ISIVDE
+105 ISIIDE
-111 KGIVTQSSNEENI
+111 KGIVTQSSNAENI
-124 GVSFYKNEELSAFLQ
+124 GVNFYKNEGLNAFLP
-139 IIEGKGDQEYVLDFN
+139 IIEGKANQEYVLDFN

-375 FGAYEYYAD
+375 FGAYEYYED

-467 QLIRSLEK
+467 QLIQSLEE

-494 KEYIED
+494 KEYIDD
-500 FVSKGINL
+500 FVSKDTNM

-580 ILSIIRQELSPYYE
+580 ILSIIRQELSSYYE
-594 KYNLSVSIGIA
+594 QYNLSVSIGIA

-633 NGYFLGDHQT
+633 NGYFLGDYQT

>member
-53 SSIEMRKKNTNLFA
+53 SSIEMRKKTTNLFA

-178 ILMEINMSVYEQY
+178 ILMGINISVYEQY
-191 TGVTNVATF
+191 TGVNNVATF

-209 RTLFVADDEA
+209 RTLFVADEEETL
-219 NILGITKNNEQYIHA
+219 LGITKNNEQYIHA

-384 LNQAYY
+384 LKQVYY
-390 SKNVPYLLGVSTDEE
+390 SKNVPYLLGVSTDKE
-405 CKEKIIEYYQNHVSD
+405 CEEKIIQYYQNHVSD
-420 LQEKGK
+420 LLEKGK
-426 IEIEEIMTVAPGR
+426 IEIEEIMKVAPGR
-439 MIKIRRNILKDSSY
+439 TIKIRRNILKDSSY

-594 KYNLSVSIGIA
+594 KYNLSVSIGVA

-619 SADDAMYTAKRGGK
+619 SADEAMYTAKRGGK